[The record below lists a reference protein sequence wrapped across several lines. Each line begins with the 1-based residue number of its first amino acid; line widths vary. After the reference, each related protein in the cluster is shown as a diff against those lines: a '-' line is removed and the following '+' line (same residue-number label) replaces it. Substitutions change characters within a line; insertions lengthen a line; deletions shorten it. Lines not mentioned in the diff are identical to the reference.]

1 MATNTKNIALAPY
14 ISNEIKKAMID
25 IDVKTEQLGS
35 DATGRAWRYRLA
47 HPGRMTMEDFLYLCD
62 RLYVDPG
69 EVMTNAQQA
78 RDRATRRRR

>member
-1 MATNTKNIALAPY
+1 MATNTKNQALPPF

-35 DATGRAWRYRLA
+35 DATGRAWRYRLS
-47 HPGRMTMEDFLYLCD
+47 HPGRMTIEDFLYLCD

-69 EVMTNAQQA
+69 EVMTNAREA
-78 RDRATRRRR
+78 LNRATRRRR